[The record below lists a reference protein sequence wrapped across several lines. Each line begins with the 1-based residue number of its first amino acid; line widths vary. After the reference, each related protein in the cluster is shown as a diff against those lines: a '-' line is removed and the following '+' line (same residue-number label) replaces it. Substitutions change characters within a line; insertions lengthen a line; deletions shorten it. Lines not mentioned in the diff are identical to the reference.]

1 MQLCII
7 TTMGCGT
14 SQSLHHSQNKSKKR
28 LQQSTRATGTDS
40 RREAQLLAA
49 HPEVKEAMTEATKA
63 VEYMRAHKNDEG
75 QIEDI
80 VDLLDK
86 SIWSHY
92 LELETR
98 TQRMLLGNH
107 LAKIGGATVFT
118 EYIRFLKG
126 LGYFSK
132 KLWRNDVVW
141 ICTDFVRQSVVNC
154 TDSSPK
160 FGYEVVKAGLAEVV
174 LDDLD
179 TFGKKDDNY
188 SKVLVSSAVH
198 IIYNCSRVVENYE
211 LLNDLNAVPRLLPF
225 LEHED
230 PQIQTII
237 ALTLAYITDKENKQ
251 LVMSEETQR
260 KVVSYILRRFREA
273 VNVPNWRSDGFSALE
288 LASGIAQLATND
300 TEEDANKL
308 VLVQEGVVPLL
319 VKLMQTSDEEEQLQA
334 VGAIW
339 QLSFHEDNRKKILEE
354 PGLVEKL
361 KNLKDS
367 PYEEISDSAAGALFV
382 LTGKGKDQPEQD
394 IEEDGDTRRRQRH
407 VMISYN
413 WDHKKI
419 AVKISKQLR
428 SAGYRVWI
436 DETHMRGSILE
447 AMGEAVSNAA
457 VVLVCVSRQYFLS
470 KSCRAEGNACH
481 VTNTPVIPIKVE
493 KTYSP
498 DGWLAVLV
506 GAGLYFD
513 FSDPKGVKAAMKGLM
528 KEIGSRGK
536 ADGHHDDDDDDEE
549 GDEASEPDLRNW
561 TKADVDK
568 WMTEFDLEKDI
579 RGVADITGAQLAF
592 LRSLKE
598 QAPEFFY
605 QYLLNHMGITG
616 LEQLTKFTH
625 ALDNAH

>member
-1 MQLCII
+1 
-7 TTMGCGT
+7 MGCGT
-14 SQSLHHSQNKSKKR
+14 SQSLQYSQNKSKKR

-49 HPEVKEAMTEATKA
+49 HPELKKAMVETTKA
-63 VEYMRAHKNDEG
+63 VEYMRAHVNDE
-75 QIEDI
+75 EHVESI

-86 SIWSHY
+86 NIYSHY

-107 LAKIGGATVFT
+107 LAKIGAATVFT
-118 EYIRFLKG
+118 EYIRFLKQ

-160 FGYEVVKAGLAEVV
+160 FGHEVVKAGLAEVV

-179 TFGKKDDNY
+179 NFANKDDNY
-188 SKVLVSSAVH
+188 SKVLVASAMH

-230 PQIQTII
+230 PQIQTIT
-237 ALTLAYITDKENKQ
+237 ALTLAYITDKKNKQ
-251 LVMSEETQR
+251 LVMSEETQK

-308 VLVQEGVVPLL
+308 VLVQEGVVPPL
-319 VKLMQTSDEEEQLQA
+319 VKLMEHSDEEEQLQA

-354 PGLVEKL
+354 PGAVEKL
-361 KNLKDS
+361 KKLKDS
-367 PYEEISDSAAGALFV
+367 PYEEISDSATGALYV
-382 LTGKGKDQPEQD
+382 LTGKGKDHPQRDSE
-394 IEEDGDTRRRQRH
+394 EEDDTRRRQRH

-413 WDHKKI
+413 WDHQKI

-428 SAGYRVWI
+428 RAGYRVWI
-436 DETHMRGSILE
+436 DETNMRGSILE

-493 KTYSP
+493 KTYNP

-513 FSDPKGVKAAMKGLM
+513 FSEPKGAKAAMKGLV

-536 ADGHHDDDDDDEE
+536 ADARANDDDDDDDDEDPE
-549 GDEASEPDLRNW
+549 TDLRNW
-561 TKADVDK
+561 TTADVDK
-568 WMTEFDLEKDI
+568 WMTEFNLKKDI
-579 RGVADITGAQLAF
+579 SGIAEITGAQLAF

-625 ALDNAH
+625 ALDNAR